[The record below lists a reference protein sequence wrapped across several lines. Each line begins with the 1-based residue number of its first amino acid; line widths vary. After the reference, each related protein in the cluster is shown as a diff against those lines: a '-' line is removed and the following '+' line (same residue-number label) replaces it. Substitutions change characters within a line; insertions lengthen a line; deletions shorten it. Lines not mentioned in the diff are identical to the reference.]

1 MSRAATILS
10 ALLAALALPSQAYD
24 FYVGPPAPLALPAGL
39 LYPAGRVFPFL
50 GYSGKPER
58 DLKNGFSAAGPV
70 YQGEKAYLER
80 AFVAGWPVVAHLGR
94 ELGLRRGGLS
104 PEQSAAVVSAEV
116 RALAGREEIRWW
128 ALWPEELKPWDEY
141 EMRYLAA
148 VSSAARAADPLRR
161 PLYHYN
167 PGHRTAA
174 ELAEIAPFVDIMAKG
189 AYANRMGKK
198 LDRGWVGRQVLEELE
213 ALAAAGRP
221 GAFALVMPELS
232 ADPEPAEDG
241 EVAAWARHDVYAGLA
256 AGAKGVL
263 IWSLFPRR
271 EVRRTWWLWY
281 DAYAACG
288 RELAGEL
295 GQALLFG
302 EPRADL
308 RVSGPA
314 SVSRRELAYGSSR
327 WLLLVQ
333 SDRMPAALTVTGFPA
348 GSRAKNAFTGA
359 DLAVDGGAL
368 SLILPPH
375 GVAALR
381 LSAL

>member
-1 MSRAATILS
+1 MSRAAATL
-10 ALLAALALPSQAYD
+10 ALLAALALPARAGG
-24 FYVGPPAPLALPAGL
+24 FYAPEPRAPELPAGV
-39 LYPAGRVFPFL
+39 LYPRGRVFPFL

-70 YQGEKAYLER
+70 YRGEKAYLER
-80 AFVAGWPVVAHLGR
+80 AFAAGWPVVAHLGR

-104 PEQSAAVVSAEV
+104 PERAAAAVAAEV
-116 RALAGREEIRWW
+116 RALAGREQIQWW
-128 ALWPEELKPWDEY
+128 ALWPEELKPWDED
-141 EMRYLAA
+141 ERRYLAA
-148 VSSAARAADPLRR
+148 VSSAARAADPLGR

-174 ELAEIAPFVDIMAKG
+174 ELAAVAPYLDVLAKG
-189 AYANRMGKK
+189 AYANHMGKK
-198 LDRGWVGRQVLEELE
+198 RERAWVGRQVADELE

-232 ADPEPAEDG
+232 ADPEPGEDA

-263 IWSLFPRR
+263 IWSLFPRP
-271 EVRRTWWLWY
+271 EVERTWALWY
-281 DAYAACG
+281 EAYAACG

-302 EPRADL
+302 EPRSEL
-308 RVSGPA
+308 
-314 SVSRRELAYGSSR
+314 SVRAPPGLSRRELAYGGSR
-327 WLLLVQ
+327 WLLLVW
-333 SDRMPAALTVTGFPA
+333 SERAEAAVMVSGFPA
-348 GSRAKNAFTGA
+348 ATRAADAFTGA
-359 DLAVDGGAL
+359 ALPAGGGAL
-368 SLILPPH
+368 RLTLPPY